1 MDRHS
6 RRDTLRMAGRLA
18 VSAAGL
24 AVLSGCGNCSA
35 TRSASRVDAPLE
47 TTTIRLAKTAPLCFA
62 PQYVA
67 EDLLRAKGFTD
78 VRYVDVP
85 PSAIDPAVVA
95 GEIDMAMTAVGGAII
110 QADASDAQVMLAGI
124 HVGCYEL
131 FANPT
136 VRSIT
141 DLKGKTVAVS
151 AERSGRHIHL
161 AAIAAY
167 VGLDLNRET
176 RMVFDAPAD
185 AIRLLSIGQADAF
198 IANPPEPQELRAK
211 GIGHVVLNT
220 AVDRPWSQYFCCML
234 TVNRAFLQKHPVAT
248 RRGLQAILEA
258 ADICA
263 NEPERAAQTVVD
275 HGFTANSGYAVQ
287 SLKDVPYDRWREYDP
302 EDTVRFYSLRLQE
315 VGMIKSSPEQII
327 QRGTDWRHFNELKRE
342 LKA

>member
-1 MDRHS
+1 MYHQS
-6 RRDTLRMAGRLA
+6 RRQFLQGMAGLGL
-18 VSAAGL
+18 SAGGL
-24 AVLSGCGNCSA
+24 AVLAGCGVVRPPRTA
-35 TRSASRVDAPLE
+35 ARSDAPLE

-78 VRYVDVP
+78 VQYVDVP
-85 PSAIDPAVVA
+85 PAAIDPAVVA

-110 QADASDAQVMLAGI
+110 QADASDAQVILAGI

-136 VRSIT
+136 VRSVS

-185 AIRLLSIGQADAF
+185 AIRLLSTGQIDAF

-234 TVNRAFLQKHPVAT
+234 TVNRTFLQKHPVAT
-248 RRGLQAILEA
+248 RRGLQTILEA

-275 HGFTANSGYAVQ
+275 HGFTANYDYAVQ
-287 SLKDVPYDRWREYDP
+287 SFKDVPYGRWREYDP

-315 VGMIKSSPEQII
+315 VGMIKSSPDKII
-327 QRGTDWRHFNELKRE
+327 QQGTDWRLFNELKRE